1 MIYPIFILT
10 NPIIYTGR
18 QQTAV
23 LGIPYGKYSISR
35 RNCQTLFNRRT
46 GRYPYNIYK
55 AIL

>member
-35 RNCQTLFNRRT
+35 RNCQTLSNRRT